1 MRRWEHS
8 AQNAVLFHDVG
19 AHATL
24 RARPLTQPGGARKS
38 SPVFGVRL
46 SVSPWGGGVV
56 EVQAWLGETPGSSI
70 NKTGRAH
77 GNRHREV
84 VQRREGLRLHYAR
97 GR

>member
-38 SPVFGVRL
+38 SPVFGFRL

-56 EVQAWLGETPGSSI
+56 EFQAWLG
-70 NKTGRAH
+70 
-77 GNRHREV
+77 
-84 VQRREGLRLHYAR
+84 
-97 GR
+97 